1 MYQNQPDPAV
11 IAAEKAQ
18 KRWWFSS
25 NKAKELNDKVVTEAT
40 VAVAT
45 TGDAVQLAQLEKKLG
60 SFAYSATLPSAQNSS
75 TTIENKLVLTIANKG
90 YIVEATLKNFQRFK
104 RIWRIS
110 KANKGNKNAQLSIG
124 STFLSR

>member
-1 MYQNQPDPAV
+1 MV
-11 IAAEKAQ
+11 V
-18 KRWWFSS
+18 RS

-45 TGDAVQLAQLEKKLG
+45 TGDCAISTIRKETR

-90 YIVEATLKNFQRFK
+90 YC
-104 RIWRIS
+104 
-110 KANKGNKNAQLSIG
+110 
-124 STFLSR
+124 

>member
-11 IAAEKAQ
+11 IAAEGTKEMVVQA
-18 KRWWFSS
+18 
-25 NKAKELNDKVVTEAT
+25 KAKELNDKVVTEAT

-75 TTIENKLVLTIANKG
+75 TTIENKLVKLTIANKG
-90 YIVEATLKNFQRFK
+90 IYC
-104 RIWRIS
+104 
-110 KANKGNKNAQLSIG
+110 
-124 STFLSR
+124 

>member
-11 IAAEKAQ
+11 IAAEKQ
-18 KRWWFSS
+18 KRWWFR
-25 NKAKELNDKVVTEAT
+25 KLKLKLNDKVVTEAT

-75 TTIENKLVLTIANKG
+75 TTIENKLVKL
-90 YIVEATLKNFQRFK
+90 
-104 RIWRIS
+104 
-110 KANKGNKNAQLSIG
+110 
-124 STFLSR
+124 